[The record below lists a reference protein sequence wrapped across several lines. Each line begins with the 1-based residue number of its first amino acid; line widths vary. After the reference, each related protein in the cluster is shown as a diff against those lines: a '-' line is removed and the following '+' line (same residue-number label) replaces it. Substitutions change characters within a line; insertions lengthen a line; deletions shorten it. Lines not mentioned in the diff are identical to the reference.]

1 MSLCGKTGTHRLTK
15 LHKQYEY
22 SNMNIV
28 ITLPVFLKGEENRIV
43 DMLESGKADL
53 IHIRKP
59 DASREATESLLLHL
73 PKWVYGRLVLH
84 DHHDLA
90 VEYGLYGIHLN
101 SRHPQTLE
109 GWQGSV
115 SKSCH
120 SIDELVRCKQE
131 SYHYLSLS
139 PIFDS
144 ISKPGYCSAFS
155 KEELM
160 EAYEAGIIDSR
171 VMALGGVTFERI
183 EQVRKMGFGG
193 AMILGDAW
201 K

>member
-1 MSLCGKTGTHRLTK
+1 
-15 LHKQYEY
+15 
-22 SNMNIV
+22 MNIV
-28 ITLPVFLKGEENRIV
+28 ITLPHFFEDEERRLV

-53 IHIRKP
+53 VHIRKP
-59 DASREATESLLLHL
+59 EASREDMEHLLLHL
-73 PKWVYGRLVLH
+73 PQWIYGRLVLH

-90 VEYGLYGIHLN
+90 VEFGLYGIHLN
-101 SRHPQTLE
+101 SRHPQPLE

-120 SIDELVRCKQE
+120 SVDELVRCKQKP
-131 SYHYLSLS
+131 YNYLSLS

-155 KEELM
+155 KEELRS
-160 EAYEAGIIDSR
+160 AHEAGIIDNR

-183 EQVRKMGFGG
+183 EQVREMGFGG